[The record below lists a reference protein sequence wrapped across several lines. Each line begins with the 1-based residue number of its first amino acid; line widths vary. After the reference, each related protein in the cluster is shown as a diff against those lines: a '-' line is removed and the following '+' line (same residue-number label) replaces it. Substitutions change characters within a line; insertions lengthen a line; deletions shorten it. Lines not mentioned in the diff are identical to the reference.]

1 MTLAEVL
8 GCCWTLGLWECGWR
22 EEHSRGR
29 VQRHG
34 EGQSQLGARTS
45 YAPKVVGRQ
54 PQGGDPSH
62 GGGFW
67 PKPGGWQEVSVGD
80 TRPPACDTVLS
91 LQRSKEEGEQK
102 VLVLEEARAL
112 AQKEACEL
120 RASLRE
126 VEKARAEARRE
137 LQELG
142 RQVRA
147 AVPEP
152 HPQKCPHAPC
162 LGPALPPRSAGHSP
176 PAVEA
181 PGHGL
186 AACVSGTFCPH
197 T

>member
-1 MTLAEVL
+1 M
-8 GCCWTLGLWECGWR
+8 
-22 EEHSRGR
+22 
-29 VQRHG
+29 
-34 EGQSQLGARTS
+34 
-45 YAPKVVGRQ
+45 
-54 PQGGDPSH
+54 
-62 GGGFW
+62 
-67 PKPGGWQEVSVGD
+67 GD

-152 HPQKCPHAPC
+152 HPQRCPHAPR
-162 LGPALPPRSAGHSP
+162 LGPALPPHSAGHSP